1 MQKITLI
8 LPIFNGEKYISRCID
23 SVLNQT
29 YKNFE
34 LIIIND
40 GSTDKSLN
48 IIKKYAKK
56 DNRIKIINKKNE
68 GVSIARNIGIENSTG
83 DFITFIDADDYLE
96 TDALE
101 TMINLASKYKVEIV
115 RTSYV
120 LEANNKFVYEKKLNY
135 SGKITLNKN
144 YRDIFINDILNQN
157 FGSYLWLLLIKKDFI
172 IKNKIFFE
180 KELYVFQDL
189 DYYINLFK
197 HLTNIYFSNKVTYHY
212 YKNELGSKNYK
223 NTERNIL
230 SNINL
235 ANKLKEKLSNKY
247 EKEINSLAVVM
258 ILPALYYSY
267 KNDKEMTKTIY
278 YNLLDNVMFMN
289 LINNLPETLNK
300 RLIINIVGIKLIKN
314 YSKFSTFKVLYFSS
328 FRFFEILK
336 IIKNKILKKH

>member
-96 TDALE
+96 IEALE

-120 LEANNKFVYEKKLNY
+120 LETNNKFAYEKKLNY

-144 YRDIFINDILNQN
+144 NRVYLLTIF
-157 FGSYLWLLLIKKDFI
+157 
-172 IKNKIFFE
+172 
-180 KELYVFQDL
+180 
-189 DYYINLFK
+189 
-197 HLTNIYFSNKVTYHY
+197 
-212 YKNELGSKNYK
+212 
-223 NTERNIL
+223 
-230 SNINL
+230 
-235 ANKLKEKLSNKY
+235 
-247 EKEINSLAVVM
+247 
-258 ILPALYYSY
+258 
-267 KNDKEMTKTIY
+267 
-278 YNLLDNVMFMN
+278 
-289 LINNLPETLNK
+289 
-300 RLIINIVGIKLIKN
+300 
-314 YSKFSTFKVLYFSS
+314 
-328 FRFFEILK
+328 
-336 IIKNKILKKH
+336 